1 MVCSIHDTARVQELA
16 AGGVNPRAFRPMHE
30 VAQVD
35 EFFDCETMVACLDNV
50 VGFVSWNGSYI
61 TWLYV
66 KPSIQGRGVGWRL
79 LQHAVQQIGPD
90 A

>member
-1 MVCSIHDTARVQELA
+1 M
-16 AGGVNPRAFRPMHE
+16 NE
-30 VAQVD
+30 VAQVE
-35 EFFDCETMVACLDNV
+35 EFCDSETMVACLDNV

-66 KPSIQGRGVGWRL
+66 KPSVQQRGVGGKL
-79 LQHAVQQIGPD
+79 PQHDLQQIGPD